1 MANLPAEVTSFKIGG
16 HILRGIADTVGDV
29 DTTPESVALNAY
41 VKFTPTLN
49 KPTTLL
55 PSGDVI
61 LVSEVRAEVDQNG
74 NIRPPADGHD
84 ADWFDPSGDLW
95 LISPSSPGLL
105 DQGWSWSAHF
115 YPKEGED
122 FKEFV
127 IHGIAG
133 SSGET
138 VTLTTA
144 SVDGG
149 PGWSQVIFY
158 EVTTLSQPWPSGYRP
173 GIDYL
178 LLTNTSPMQLW
189 KDK

>member
-1 MANLPAEVTSFKIGG
+1 MSNLPAGVGSFRIEGRV
-16 HILRGIADTVGDV
+16 LRGIADSVEDV
-29 DTTPESVALNAY
+29 DTAAEGVSLNAY
-41 VKFTPTLN
+41 VTFTPTLN

-55 PSGDVI
+55 PDGDVI
-61 LVSEVRAEVDQNG
+61 LISEVRAEVDQNG
-74 NIRPPADGHD
+74 YIRPPADGHD
-84 ADWFDPSGDLW
+84 SEYFDSAGSLW
-95 LISPSSPGLL
+95 LISPDSPGLL
-105 DQGWSWSAHF
+105 DQGWSWKAHF

-127 IHGIAG
+127 IHNI
-133 SSGET
+133 SGAPNES

-158 EVTTLSQPWPSGYRP
+158 EVTTLDQPWPSGYRP

-178 LLTNTSPMQLW
+178 LLVSEDPMQLW
-189 KDK
+189 KDM